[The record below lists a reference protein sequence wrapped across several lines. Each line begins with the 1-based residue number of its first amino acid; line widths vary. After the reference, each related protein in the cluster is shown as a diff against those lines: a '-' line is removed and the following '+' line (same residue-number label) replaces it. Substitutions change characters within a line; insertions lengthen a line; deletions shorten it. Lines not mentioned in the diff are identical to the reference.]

1 MQKEKDVQCW
11 AFFFCFVRR
20 QVDVSIKTTSEMFRK
35 HLEKLSESQDKSHKG
50 RNEQSGK
57 LDKLNCLDEY
67 TKGCQWIRLENFCE
81 LSSHSWKTKK
91 RRMKL
96 FVK

>member
-1 MQKEKDVQCW
+1 MQKEIDVPCW

-67 TKGCQWIRLENFCE
+67 TKGCQWIRLEKFCE
-81 LSSHSWKTKK
+81 LSSQLKNGKLKK
-91 RRMKL
+91 
-96 FVK
+96 VE